1 MKLLFENWREYRL
14 QEAEEAETEEETE
27 EETSEDAVLDL
38 SREFDSGFCKYN
50 PLINEYAQYSPDQLV
65 DVLIFTI
72 GTQQMRWYDVVPKF
86 PILLNFV
93 HENDGLMTD
102 KNLQNPGED
111 KPRYDFPGFGQ
122 LVMGPR
128 KHAIDY
134 LWKNRESIYSS
145 FSGLFNEYNNFS
157 GLKKEEVLFNIY
169 LEVIKLPGFGLPKAA
184 FATQLIIGRLGCIDS
199 INLNIYK
206 GISKEFNIL
215 TPGSKGFKTPSV
227 TASGK
232 KAIQAGE
239 FDSNIIKLTSGGVK
253 LAEKY
258 VEFLRQIA
266 KETDAKDISQ
276 KLWDSWVELVAKKIN
291 IKDDIKVIMPDGSEH
306 VVPND
311 YSKNI
316 KGAETNP
323 SAAFRKKYIGK
334 ITGQDVSRQHHI
346 PTMNENKKDQLLF
359 ESWSKYF
366 YNSLKER
373 LIRIKVKTR

>member
-1 MKLLFENWREYRL
+1 MKLLFENWREFL
-14 QEAEEAETEEETE
+14 KENEENP
-27 EETSEDAVLDL
+27 EDNLLDL
-38 SREFDSGFCKYN
+38 SKEFDSGFCTYN
-50 PLINEYAQYSPDQLV
+50 PLINEYAQYSPDQLA
-65 DVLIFTI
+65 DVLMFVI

-86 PILLNFV
+86 PLLLKFV

-102 KNLQNPGED
+102 KNLMNPGED
-111 KPRYDFPGFGQ
+111 KPRFDFTGFGQ

-145 FSGLFNEYNNFS
+145 FSPLFNEYNNS
-157 GLKKEEVLFNIY
+157 TGLKKEEALFNIY
-169 LEVIKLPGFGLPKAA
+169 LQTITLPGFGLPKAA

-215 TPGSKGFKTPSV
+215 TPGDKGFKTPSV

-232 KAIQAGE
+232 KVIQAGE
-239 FDSNIIKLTSGGVK
+239 FDSNIIKLTSGGVE
-253 LAEKY
+253 LAERY

-266 KETDAKDISQ
+266 KETDASDISR

-291 IKDDIKVIMPDGSEH
+291 IKGDLKVKMPDGSEH

-316 KGAETNP
+316 KGAEKNP
-323 SAAFRKKYIGK
+323 SAAFRKKYIGQ

-346 PTMNENKKDQLLF
+346 PAMYENKQSQMLF
-359 ESWSKYF
+359 EVWSKYF
-366 YNSLKER
+366 YKSIKEHKIKLKVR
-373 LIRIKVKTR
+373 K

>member
-1 MKLLFENWREYRL
+1 MKLLLENWREYRL
-14 QEAEEAETEEETE
+14 QEAEEAETEEET
-27 EETSEDAVLDL
+27 SEDAVLDL
-38 SREFDSGFCKYN
+38 SSEFDSGFCKYN
-50 PLINEYAQYSPDQLV
+50 PLINEYAQYSPDQLA
-65 DVLIFTI
+65 DVLIFVI

-134 LWKNRESIYSS
+134 LWKNRENIYSS
-145 FSGLFNEYNNFS
+145 FSGLFDEYNNSS
-157 GLKKEEVLFNIY
+157 GLKKEEALFNIY
-169 LEVIKLPGFGLPKAA
+169 LETIKLPGLGLPKAA

-215 TPGSKGFKTPSV
+215 TPGNKGFKTPSV

-239 FDSNIIKLTSGGVK
+239 FDSNIIKLTSGGVE

-266 KETDAKDISQ
+266 KETDAKNISQ

-291 IKDDIKVIMPDGSEH
+291 IKDDIKVTMPDGSEH

-346 PTMNENKKDQLLF
+346 PTMNENKNDQLLF

-366 YNSLKER
+366 YRSLRKN
-373 LIRIKVKTR
+373 LQGIKVTIGKK

>member
-1 MKLLFENWREYRL
+1 MKLLFENWREYIK
-14 QEAEEAETEEETE
+14 EAEEEA
-27 EETSEDAVLDL
+27 SEDAVLDL
-38 SREFDSGFCKYN
+38 SKEFDSGFCKYN
-50 PLINEYAQYSPDQLV
+50 PLINEYAQYSPDQLA
-65 DVLIFTI
+65 DVLMFVI

-102 KNLQNPGED
+102 RNLLNPGED
-111 KPRYDFPGFGQ
+111 KPRYDFSGFGQ

-128 KHAIDY
+128 KHAIDF

-145 FSGLFNEYNNFS
+145 FSPLFDEYNNS
-157 GLKKEEVLFNIY
+157 NGLRKEEALFNIY
-169 LEVIKLPGFGLPKAA
+169 LQTITLPGFGLPKAA

-206 GISKEFNIL
+206 GISQEFNIL
-215 TPGSKGFKTPSV
+215 TPGDKGFKTPSV

-232 KAIQAGE
+232 KVIQAGE
-239 FDSNIIKLTSGGVK
+239 FDSNIIKLTSGGVE
-253 LAEKY
+253 LAQKY

-266 KETDAKDISQ
+266 KETGADDISR

-291 IKDDIKVIMPDGSEH
+291 IKDDLKVKMPDGSEH

-311 YSKNI
+311 YSKST
-316 KGAETNP
+316 KGVEKNP
-323 SAAFRKKYIGK
+323 SAAFRKKYIGN
-334 ITGQDVSRQHHI
+334 ITGKDVSRQHHI
-346 PTMNENKKDQLLF
+346 PTMYENKKDPLLF

-366 YNSLKER
+366 YQSLNKSFKSF
-373 LIRIKVKTR
+373 KVTVGKKKTI